1 MTEKER
7 LMQEIQQADE
17 ARINALAEIQ
27 NIQKRKD
34 KYEKMI
40 SEEIQSV
47 VTQSVASTYLQ
58 LDNISDNLRLSN
70 EEAQRLRVDMNEKL
84 ESVDSKLKQLSNQ
97 IEDNSA
103 VVDLYEEKVRVLRE
117 EFREEELELIAKR
130 EKITK
135 DIQRLQGKKQRL
147 FLYWIIAYILVLILG
162 YATIFTSLK
171 FILP

>member
-40 SEEIQSV
+40 SDEIQSV

-130 EKITK
+130 EKINRE
-135 DIQRLQGKKQRL
+135 IQRLQGKKQRL
-147 FLYWIIAYILVLILG
+147 FLYWIIAYILVLVLG